1 MLNNHSTSSIEH
13 IRDVFRQK
21 KQLFSRKRQAI
32 VEILLSHNKPMSAY
46 EIAEQYLLDE
56 GKVIAPMSVYRII
69 DTLISLDIVHKV
81 HSINKFIAC
90 THLTCQNSH
99 GLLMLF
105 ICKTCKK
112 VYESTINPTM
122 LQSFISNILPNGYH
136 TTKEPLEIQCICE
149 ECHV

>member
-1 MLNNHSTSSIEH
+1 
-13 IRDVFRQK
+13 
-21 KQLFSRKRQAI
+21 
-32 VEILLSHNKPMSAY
+32 MSAY
-46 EIAEQYLLDE
+46 EIAEQYFLDK

-81 HSINKFIAC
+81 HSINKFVAC
-90 THLTCQNSH
+90 THITCQHSH
-99 GLLMLF
+99 NLLMIL
-105 ICKTCKK
+105 ICKACKK
-112 VYESTINPTM
+112 VYESTVNPMM